1 MKRKSK
7 LRFLLLLVVRWIVH
21 CLCIHGLRIIS
32 QAKRETENFEWLEE
46 TLRLPSA
53 VSDPVQTQG
62 VFGNRTQPPCII
74 K

>member
-7 LRFLLLLVVRWIVH
+7 LRFLLLLVVRWFVH

-46 TLRLPSA
+46 T
-53 VSDPVQTQG
+53 
-62 VFGNRTQPPCII
+62 
-74 K
+74 